1 MRDSEGRLLGAVTT
15 LEDVTSLQ
23 DPDRFKTQFIAVAS
37 RKLRDPL
44 LQLRRGLYAL
54 AQGFSGEMTPLQTEL
69 VAQTSKEAE
78 TLDDLM
84 ADLIGVA
91 ELDTGK
97 RELKLERIRPLQVL
111 NEARDR
117 YCDEAAR
124 KHIRVEVS
132 AYADLAVVEA
142 DRRAMRSILD
152 NLLSNAL
159 RYTPEGGEILL
170 AAEEIKSFVQFSVRD
185 TGRGIEAERL
195 SSIFDRFNT
204 FSEQGTGLGLALVRR
219 LVESLGGQ
227 IAVESRLGHGATFS
241 SRFQLPWSGKY
252 IIPSR
257 WAERWPRSFLRVSSE
272 PAKLRIYLGA
282 APGVGKTY
290 TMLNDAYLMRVQ
302 GGVDVVIGL
311 VDAHGRKETEDQIKD
326 LEVIPQKVIPYR
338 GVNLKEMD
346 VDAIIARHPQ
356 TVVVDELAHTN
367 VPGSKNRKRY
377 EDVLE
382 LLDAGI
388 NVMTAVNIQHLETLN
403 DAVNRSANTTIRETV
418 PDSFVKRA
426 DEVVNTDLTVEELR
440 NRLRAGKI
448 YAPEKVEQSL
458 ANFFRKGNLNMLR
471 ELALRTTAEQVSN
484 RAAEYRR
491 TQGLEQAP
499 IPEKV
504 MVCLSTRPGTE
515 RLLRIGARIAG
526 RLATNW
532 YAVYVSQPDDKG
544 HSDPEAHQRLEEYM
558 RMARDLGA
566 KVVQLTD
573 RKVADALI
581 RFAQQ
586 ENISH
591 VVFGQSARSRFDI
604 LFRGSVL
611 NRFLSEVRD
620 VTVQVVP
627 MQKPLRKA

>member
-1 MRDSEGRLLGAVTT
+1 MAEIQ
-15 LEDVTSLQ
+15 LE
-23 DPDRFKTQFIAVAS
+23 KTQ
-37 RKLRDPL
+37 
-44 LQLRRGLYAL
+44 
-54 AQGFSGEMTPLQTEL
+54 
-69 VAQTSKEAE
+69 
-78 TLDDLM
+78 
-84 ADLIGVA
+84 
-91 ELDTGK
+91 
-97 RELKLERIRPLQVL
+97 
-111 NEARDR
+111 
-117 YCDEAAR
+117 
-124 KHIRVEVS
+124 
-132 AYADLAVVEA
+132 
-142 DRRAMRSILD
+142 
-152 NLLSNAL
+152 
-159 RYTPEGGEILL
+159 
-170 AAEEIKSFVQFSVRD
+170 
-185 TGRGIEAERL
+185 
-195 SSIFDRFNT
+195 
-204 FSEQGTGLGLALVRR
+204 
-219 LVESLGGQ
+219 
-227 IAVESRLGHGATFS
+227 
-241 SRFQLPWSGKY
+241 
-252 IIPSR
+252 
-257 WAERWPRSFLRVSSE
+257 E
-272 PAKLRIYLGA
+272 PAKLRIYIGA

-290 TMLNDAYLMRVQ
+290 DMLNDAYNMRHQ
-302 GGVDVVIGL
+302 QNVDVVIGL
-311 VDAHGRKETEDQIKD
+311 VETHGRKDTEARIRD
-326 LEVIPQKVIPYR
+326 LEVIPQKEIPYR

-346 VDAIIARHPQ
+346 VDAIIARHPH

-418 PDSFVKRA
+418 PDSFFKRA
-426 DEVVNTDLTVEELR
+426 DEVVNVDVTVDQLR
-440 NRLRAGKI
+440 DRLRQGKI

-471 ELALRTTAEQVSN
+471 ELSLRTTAEQVSS
-484 RAAEYRR
+484 RASEYRR

-532 YAVYVSQPDDKG
+532 YAVYVTRPDDKG
-544 HSDPEAHQRLEEYM
+544 HGDPEAFHRLEEYQ

-566 KVVQLTD
+566 QVVSLTD
-573 RKVADALI
+573 RNVSDALI

-591 VVFGQSARSRFDI
+591 VVFGQSARSRWDI
-604 LFRGSVL
+604 LWRGSVL

-627 MQKPLRKA
+627 MAKVARKA